1 MAEAQDRYLTAYLFA
16 TGTTAP
22 TLSYA
27 QGLARDPES
36 GVHFVFPLVGAWDS
50 MIVLQVPPDDL
61 NAIRGLVT
69 KLTDGQGEGDRVHHF
84 SVAIRPLGRIKK
96 REPFPLEVLIGMR
109 TRAGVSAGLFD
120 DLQTELS
127 PSNVEVL
134 VERVNGGYDLVC
146 ELMGEDFESMQGA
159 VEELRAEIGD
169 RATLDIA
176 YAAF

>member
-1 MAEAQDRYLTAYLFA
+1 
-16 TGTTAP
+16 
-22 TLSYA
+22 
-27 QGLARDPES
+27 
-36 GVHFVFPLVGAWDS
+36 

-69 KLTDGQGEGDRVHHF
+69 DLTDGIGERDRVHHF

-96 REPFPLEVLIGMR
+96 RDPFPLEVLIGMR

-146 ELMGEDFESMQGA
+146 ELMGQDFESMQGP
-159 VEELRAEIGD
+159 
-169 RATLDIA
+169 
-176 YAAF
+176 